1 MTASR
6 QSGQPTL
13 ELRTRSSWPFTLST
27 AVRKSAQNELKDAL
41 DAFARGDMTV
51 ALPRLRSAAESVA
64 KGTSSRSEILERLGS
79 VLARTGRF
87 AEADETLTEA
97 VDAAKTAGDR
107 GAELRALI
115 ERLIWRLEARHA
127 TEDEA
132 IELARMAIPEFDRL
146 GDERGLAKAWHLLGD
161 EHVVTS
167 WAAGTEALQRALLH
181 ARQSGDQREIGDLLW
196 WLGVTYYFGP
206 TPVDEA
212 IRRCEEIRRAAHNE
226 DRTVEAGT
234 LGMLAGLTAMQGR
247 FTEARTLFAQG
258 LTALQELGL
267 TLRMATRRTISGA
280 IELLADEPVAAEREL
295 RWGYERL
302 EAMGERAD
310 QSSIGGQLAEA
321 LYRQGRYD
329 EAERYAG
336 RDVRAKL
343 LARRGDFNTAE
354 TLAREAVVAADAV
367 DNFNRRGNVR
377 LTLAEVLYLAE
388 RRAEAIGV
396 FDEAHA
402 LFREKG
408 NVAAMARIAT
418 SRAAL
423 S

>member
-1 MTASR
+1 M
-6 QSGQPTL
+6 
-13 ELRTRSSWPFTLST
+13 
-27 AVRKSAQNELKDAL
+27 RKSPQNELKDAL

-51 ALPRLRSAAESVA
+51 ALPRLHSAAESVA

-87 AEADETLTEA
+87 AEADETLTQA
-97 VDAAKTAGDR
+97 IDAARTAGDR

-115 ERLIWRLEARHA
+115 ERLIWRLEARRA

-132 IELARMAIPEFDRL
+132 IELARLAIPEFDRL
-146 GDERGLAKAWHLLGD
+146 GDELGLAKAWHLLGD
-161 EHVVTS
+161 EHVVSS
-167 WAAGTEALQRALLH
+167 WAAGTEALERALLH
-181 ARQSGDQREIGDLLW
+181 ARRSGDQREIGDLMW

-212 IRRCEEIRRAAHNE
+212 IRRCEEIRRAAPNE

-234 LGMLAGLTAMQGR
+234 LGVLAGLSAMQGR

-258 LTALQELGL
+258 LTVLQQLGL

-295 RWGYERL
+295 RWGYDRL

-310 QSSIGGQLAEA
+310 QGGIGAQLGEA

-329 EAERYAG
+329 EAERYAV
-336 RDVRAKL
+336 REVRAKI
-343 LARRGDFNTAE
+343 LARRGDLNAAE
-354 TLAREAVVAADAV
+354 TIAREAVVAADAV

-377 LTLAEVLYLAE
+377 LALAEVLYLAE
-388 RRAEAIGV
+388 RKAEAMGV
-396 FDEAHA
+396 LDEAHA

-408 NVAAMARIAT
+408 NVAAMARTTT

-423 S
+423 L

>member
-1 MTASR
+1 M
-6 QSGQPTL
+6 
-13 ELRTRSSWPFTLST
+13 
-27 AVRKSAQNELKDAL
+27 RKSPQNELKVAM

-51 ALPRLRSAAESVA
+51 ALPRLHSAAASVA
-64 KGTSSRSEILERLGS
+64 KGTSSLSEILERLGS

-115 ERLIWRLEARHA
+115 ERLIWRLEARRA

-146 GDERGLAKAWHLLGD
+146 GDELGLAKAWHLLGD
-161 EHVVTS
+161 EHVVSS
-167 WAAGTEALQRALLH
+167 WAAGTEALERALLH
-181 ARQSGDQREIGDLLW
+181 ARRSGDQREIGDLMW
-196 WLGVTYYFGP
+196 WLGVTYHFGP

-212 IRRCEEIRRAAHNE
+212 IRRCEEIRRAAPNE
-226 DRTVEAGT
+226 DLTVEAGT
-234 LGMLAGLTAMQGR
+234 LGVLAGLTAMQGR

-258 LTALQELGL
+258 LTVLQQLGL

-295 RWGYERL
+295 RWGYDRL

-310 QSSIGGQLAEA
+310 QGGIGAQLGEA

-329 EAERYAG
+329 EAERYAV

-377 LTLAEVLYLAE
+377 LALAEVLCLAE
-388 RRAEAIGV
+388 RKAEAIGV
-396 FDEAHA
+396 LDVAHA

-408 NVAAMARIAT
+408 NVAAMARTAT

-423 S
+423 L

>member
-1 MTASR
+1 
-6 QSGQPTL
+6 
-13 ELRTRSSWPFTLST
+13 
-27 AVRKSAQNELKDAL
+27 VRKSPQNELKDAL

-64 KGTSSRSEILERLGS
+64 KGTPSRSEILERLGS
-79 VLARTGRF
+79 VLARTGRL
-87 AEADETLTEA
+87 AEADETLTQA

-115 ERLIWRLEARHA
+115 ERLIWRLEARRA

-146 GDERGLAKAWHLLGD
+146 GDELGLAKAWHLLGD
-161 EHVVTS
+161 EHVVSS
-167 WAAGTEALQRALLH
+167 WTAGTEALERALLH
-181 ARQSGDQREIGDLLW
+181 AQRSGDQREIGDLMW

-206 TPVDEA
+206 MPVDEA
-212 IRRCEEIRRAAHNE
+212 IRRSAEIRRAAPND

-234 LGMLAGLTAMQGR
+234 LGVLAGLTAMQGR

-258 LTALQELGL
+258 LTVLQELGL

-310 QSSIGGQLAEA
+310 QGGIGAQLGEA

-329 EAERYAG
+329 EAERYAV
-336 RDVRAKL
+336 REVRAKL
-343 LARRGDFNTAE
+343 LARRREFNTAE

-377 LTLAEVLYLAE
+377 LALGEVLYLAG
-388 RRAEAIGV
+388 RKAEAIGLL
-396 FDEAHA
+396 DEAHA

-408 NVAAMARIAT
+408 NVAAMARTIT
-418 SRAAL
+418 FRAAL
-423 S
+423 L

>member
-1 MTASR
+1 M
-6 QSGQPTL
+6 
-13 ELRTRSSWPFTLST
+13 
-27 AVRKSAQNELKDAL
+27 RKSPQNELKDAL

-51 ALPRLRSAAESVA
+51 ALPRLHSAAESVA

-87 AEADETLTEA
+87 AEADETLTQA

-107 GAELRALI
+107 GAELRAQI
-115 ERLIWRLEARHA
+115 ERLIWRLEARRA

-132 IELARMAIPEFDRL
+132 IELARLAIPEFDRL
-146 GDERGLAKAWHLLGD
+146 GDELGLAKAWHLLGD
-161 EHVVTS
+161 EHVVSS
-167 WAAGTEALQRALLH
+167 WAAGTEALERALLH
-181 ARQSGDQREIGDLLW
+181 ARRSGDQREIGDLMW

-212 IRRCEEIRRAAHNE
+212 IRRCEEIRRAAPNE

-234 LGMLAGLTAMQGR
+234 LGVLAGLSAMQGR

-258 LTALQELGL
+258 LTVLQQLGL

-295 RWGYERL
+295 RWGYDRL

-310 QSSIGGQLAEA
+310 QGGIGAQLGEA

-329 EAERYAG
+329 EAEHFAVK
-336 RDVRAKL
+336 DVRAKL
-343 LARRGDFNTAE
+343 LARRGDLNTAE
-354 TLAREAVVAADAV
+354 TLAREAVVTADAV

-377 LTLAEVLYLAE
+377 LALAEVLYLAD
-388 RRAEAIGV
+388 RNAEAIGV
-396 FDEAHA
+396 LDEAHA

-408 NVAAMARIAT
+408 NVAAMARTTT
-418 SRAAL
+418 SIRAL
-423 S
+423 Q

>member
-1 MTASR
+1 M
-6 QSGQPTL
+6 
-13 ELRTRSSWPFTLST
+13 
-27 AVRKSAQNELKDAL
+27 RKSPQNELKDAL

-51 ALPRLRSAAESVA
+51 ALPRLQSAAESVA

-87 AEADETLTEA
+87 AEADETLTQA

-107 GAELRALI
+107 GAELRVLI
-115 ERLIWRLEARHA
+115 ERLIWRLEARRA

-132 IELARMAIPEFDRL
+132 IELARLAIPEFDRL
-146 GDERGLAKAWHLLGD
+146 GDELGLAKAWHLLGD
-161 EHVVTS
+161 EHVVSS
-167 WAAGTEALQRALLH
+167 WAAGTEALERALLH
-181 ARQSGDQREIGDLLW
+181 ARRSGDQREIGDLMW

-212 IRRCEEIRRAAHNE
+212 IRRCEEIRGAAPNE

-234 LGMLAGLTAMQGR
+234 LGVLAGLTAMQGR
-247 FTEARTLFAQG
+247 FTEARTLFARG
-258 LTALQELGL
+258 LSILQELGL

-295 RWGYERL
+295 RWGYDRL

-310 QSSIGGQLAEA
+310 QGGIGAQLGEA

-329 EAERYAG
+329 EAERYAV
-336 RDVRAKL
+336 REVRAKL
-343 LARRGDFNTAE
+343 LARRGDLNAAE

-377 LTLAEVLYLAE
+377 LALAEVLYLAE
-388 RRAEAIGV
+388 RKAEAMGV
-396 FDEAHA
+396 LDEAHA

-408 NVAAMARIAT
+408 NVAAMARTTT

-423 S
+423 L

>member
-1 MTASR
+1 M
-6 QSGQPTL
+6 
-13 ELRTRSSWPFTLST
+13 
-27 AVRKSAQNELKDAL
+27 RKSPQNELKDAL

-87 AEADETLTEA
+87 AEADETLTQA

-107 GAELRALI
+107 GAELRVLI
-115 ERLIWRLEARHA
+115 ERLIWRLEARRA

-146 GDERGLAKAWHLLGD
+146 GDELGLAKAWHLLGD
-161 EHVVTS
+161 EHVVSS
-167 WAAGTEALQRALLH
+167 WTAGTEALERALLH
-181 ARQSGDQREIGDLLW
+181 ARRSGDQREIGDLMW
-196 WLGVTYYFGP
+196 WLGVTYHFGP
-206 TPVDEA
+206 MPVNEA
-212 IRRCEEIRRAAHNE
+212 IRRCEEIRRAAPNE

-234 LGMLAGLTAMQGR
+234 LGVLAGLTAMQGQ

-258 LTALQELGL
+258 LTVLEQLGL

-295 RWGYERL
+295 RWGYDRL
-302 EAMGERAD
+302 EAMGEKAD
-310 QSSIGGQLAEA
+310 QGGIGAQLGEA

-329 EAERYAG
+329 EAERYAV

-343 LARRGDFNTAE
+343 LARRGDLETAE
-354 TLAREAVVAADAV
+354 MLAREAVVAADAV

-377 LTLAEVLYLAE
+377 LALAEVLYLAE
-388 RRAEAIGV
+388 RKAEAIDV

-408 NVAAMARIAT
+408 NVVAMARTAA

-423 S
+423 L